1 MSITEIQRAAL
12 RGDIEEIKRLESGLS
27 AEEKKAAVKAECY
40 AAIRFAAKHCHTET
54 IQYLESHLS
63 AEEQKAAVM
72 AEDYAAIQY
81 AASKGHTET
90 IKYLDSHLNS
100 AEQNAAVRANN
111 YEAIRYA
118 AYDGHTETIKYLES
132 HLSAEERKAAV
143 MADNYAAIRKAADN
157 GRTETIK
164 YLESH
169 LSAEEIKAA
178 IMAVNYAA
186 IRWAARRGHTGTFRH
201 FLSID
206 AVLDYAEAHV
216 SEYRSLVNSYIS
228 VRIADLRMRK
238 LNAEANNPQVVFDV
252 GEEEARCIFYMIRNL
267 IRRGANNPHMMH
279 DDIVFLLGIP
289 AVKALAAAEVNDGE
303 SNELLRLA
311 LSLNNRDAA
320 EILLNIPRVRELAE
334 ANDYYARERRGELDL
349 RSLARDRESAMTGLT
364 QGEQRR
370 LAAVNERYK
379 AILANTGINNLIDD
393 LRLQLKARF
402 LQNPATITMYD
413 GSLKEL
419 PVLYADFIKL
429 KLSENEKARA
439 LEAYYRHKDHTAL
452 RYLAKPNMWMHR
464 NASYV
469 YVDNNSLKY
478 STFEEYQPLIALLY
492 CAARD
497 ENIAQEDSEGFTPET
512 RFAHFIDEL
521 SHIGRAHNWDRSRE
535 RNNKSEEYDDLEGD
549 RPSCF
554 SGVKRRLFQAVLGH
568 PLLIILTKDKVIEE
582 LRSFVR
588 QHFGQAITPINAEKL
603 EAIWNKRILA
613 EDLTEEEI
621 NTIKAIDIS
630 KAKQEEFIKYINTK
644 YSSQLE
650 EEPQFVKL
658 VNASFATDAK
668 DAHLFT
674 FGHFY
679 PQGPFVELKK
689 SAESGASAR
698 FFPADAANSNPEGQ
712 VRKECAESQP

>member
-1 MSITEIQRAAL
+1 MSIAEIQRAAL
-12 RGDIEEIKRLESGLS
+12 SGDIEEIKRLESGLN
-27 AEEKKAAVKAECY
+27 
-40 AAIRFAAKHCHTET
+40 
-54 IQYLESHLS
+54 

-72 AEDYAAIQY
+72 ACGYAAIQN
-81 AASKGHTET
+81 AVQNGHIE
-90 IKYLDSHLNS
+90 I
-100 AEQNAAVRANN
+100 
-111 YEAIRYA
+111 
-118 AYDGHTETIKYLES
+118 IKYLES
-132 HLSAEERKAAV
+132 HLSAREKTAAV
-143 MADNYAAIRKAADN
+143 VADDYVAIRFAAHN
-157 GRTETIK
+157 GHTETIK
-164 YLESH
+164 YLASH
-169 LSAEEIKAA
+169 LSANEQKAA
-178 IMAVNYAA
+178 VMEVNYAA
-186 IRWAARRGHTGTFRH
+186 IRNAAQNGHTETFRH
-201 FLSID
+201 FLTID
-206 AVLDYAEAHV
+206 TVLAYAEAHV
-216 SEYRSLVNSYIS
+216 VEYGSLVNPYIRE
-228 VRIADLRMRK
+228 RIADLRMRK
-238 LNAEANNPQVVFDV
+238 LNAEANNPQAVFDV
-252 GEEEARCIFYMIRNL
+252 GEEEALCIFYMIRNL
-267 IRRGANNPHMMH
+267 IRRGADNPHMMQ
-279 DDIVFLLGIP
+279 DDIVFLLEIP
-289 AVKALAAAEVNDGE
+289 AVKALAGAEVNGGN

-320 EILLNIPRVRELAE
+320 EILLNIPVVRDLAE
-334 ANDYYARERRGELDL
+334 ANDYYASERRGELDL
-349 RSLARDRESAMTGLT
+349 RALARNRESAMTGLT

-402 LQNPATITMYD
+402 LQNPATITMDD

-469 YVDNNSLKY
+469 YVDNNLRY

-535 RNNKSEEYDDLEGD
+535 RGNKSEEYDDLEGD

-554 SGVKRRLFQAVLGH
+554 SGVKIRLFQAVLGH

-588 QHFGQAITPINAEKL
+588 QHFGQAITPFNAEKL
-603 EAIWNKRILA
+603 EAIWNKRLLA
-613 EDLTEEEI
+613 EDLTEEEFH
-621 NTIKAIDIS
+621 TIKAIDIS

>member
-1 MSITEIQRAAL
+1 MADNYTAIR
-12 RGDIEEIKRLESGLS
+12 
-27 AEEKKAAVKAECY
+27 KAAYNV
-40 AAIRFAAKHCHTET
+40 HTET

-63 AEEQKAAVM
+63 AEERKAAVK
-72 AEDYAAIQY
+72 ACGYA
-81 AASKGHTET
+81 
-90 IKYLDSHLNS
+90 
-100 AEQNAAVRANN
+100 
-111 YEAIRYA
+111 AIRYA
-118 AYDGHTETIKYLES
+118 AERSHT
-132 HLSAEERKAAV
+132 A
-143 MADNYAAIRKAADN
+143 
-157 GRTETIK
+157 
-164 YLESH
+164 
-169 LSAEEIKAA
+169 
-178 IMAVNYAA
+178 
-186 IRWAARRGHTGTFRH
+186 TFRH
-201 FLSID
+201 FLTID
-206 AVLDYAEAHV
+206 TALAYAEAHV
-216 SEYRSLVNSYIS
+216 REYSSLVNPYIRE
-228 VRIADLRMRK
+228 RIADLRMRK
-238 LNAEANNPQVVFDV
+238 LNAEANNQQAVFDV

-289 AVKALAAAEVNDGE
+289 AVKALAAAQINYGS

-320 EILLNIPRVRELAE
+320 EILLNIPLVSELAE
-334 ANDYYARERRGELDL
+334 ANDYYAREMRGELDL
-349 RSLARDRESAMTGLT
+349 RELARNRESAMTGLT

-370 LAAVNERYK
+370 LAAVNKKYK

-402 LQNPATITMYD
+402 LQNPATITMDD

-419 PVLYADFIKL
+419 PVLYADLIKL
-429 KLSENEKARA
+429 KLSQNEKARA

-452 RYLAKPNMWMHR
+452 RYLAKPNRWMHEH
-464 NASYV
+464 ASYV
-469 YVDNNSLKY
+469 CVDNNDHSLKY

-497 ENIAQEDSEGFTPET
+497 ENIEDSEGFTPET

-535 RNNKSEEYDDLEGD
+535 RGNKSEEYDDLEGD
-549 RPSCF
+549 RPSCY

-588 QHFGQAITPINAEKL
+588 QHFREAITPLNAEKL
-603 EAIWNKRILA
+603 EAIWNKRLLA
-613 EDLTEEEI
+613 EDLTEEEFH
-621 NTIKAIDIS
+621 TIKAIDIS

>member
-1 MSITEIQRAAL
+1 MTITEIQSAAL
-12 RGDIEEIKRLESGLS
+12 SGDIEEIKRLESGLG
-27 AEEKKAAVKAECY
+27 
-40 AAIRFAAKHCHTET
+40 
-54 IQYLESHLS
+54 

-72 AEDYAAIQY
+72 AEGYAAIRY
-81 AASKGHTET
+81 AARNGHTET
-90 IKYLDSHLNS
+90 IKYLESHLS
-100 AEQNAAVRANN
+100 ADEQKAAVMADD

-118 AYDGHTETIKYLES
+118 AHSGYTETIKYLES

-143 MADNYAAIRKAADN
+143 MAYDYEAIRDAAQN
-157 GRTETIK
+157 GYTE
-164 YLESH
+164 
-169 LSAEEIKAA
+169 
-178 IMAVNYAA
+178 
-186 IRWAARRGHTGTFRH
+186 TFRH
-201 FLSID
+201 FLTID
-206 AVLDYAEAHV
+206 TALAYAEPHV
-216 SEYRSLVNSYIS
+216 GEYGSLVNPYIS
-228 VRIADLRMRK
+228 ESIADLRSRK

-289 AVKALAAAEVNDGE
+289 AVKALAGAEINDGG

-320 EILLNIPRVRELAE
+320 EILLTIPRVRELAE
-334 ANDYYARERRGELDL
+334 ANDYYAGERRGELDL
-349 RSLARDRESAMTGLT
+349 RALARDRESSMKGLT

-370 LAAVNERYK
+370 LTAVNERYK

-402 LQNPATITMYD
+402 LQNPATITMD
-413 GSLKEL
+413 AGSLKEL

-429 KLSENEKARA
+429 KLSENEKERA
-439 LEAYYRHKDHTAL
+439 LEAYYKHKDHTAL

-469 YVDNNSLKY
+469 YVDNNLRY

-497 ENIAQEDSEGFTPET
+497 ENIALEDSEGFTPET

-535 RNNKSEEYDDLEGD
+535 RGNKSEEYDDLEGD

-568 PLLIILTKDKVIEE
+568 PLLIILTKEKVIEE

-588 QHFGQAITPINAEKL
+588 QHFREAITPFNAEKL
-603 EAIWNKRILA
+603 KAIWNKRLSA
-613 EDLTEEEI
+613 EDLTAEEY
-621 NTIKAIDIS
+621 NTIKAIDIPE
-630 KAKQEEFIKYINTK
+630 AKQEEFIKYINTK

-650 EEPQFVKL
+650 EEPQFIKL
-658 VNASFATDAK
+658 VNKSFATDAK
-668 DAHLFT
+668 DAHLFN

-689 SAESGASAR
+689 TAESASPN
-698 FFPADAANSNPEGQ
+698 FFQAGAANSNPEGQ
-712 VRKECAESQP
+712 DRAHSLNG

>member
-1 MSITEIQRAAL
+1 MSIAEIQSAAL
-12 RGDIEEIKRLESGLS
+12 SGDIEEIKRLESGLS
-27 AEEKKAAVKAECY
+27 AEEKKAAVMAEGY
-40 AAIRFAAKHCHTET
+40 AAIRNAAKNGHIETIKYLESHLSAAEQKAAVMENGYYTAIRYAAENGHTET
-54 IQYLESHLS
+54 IKYLESHLS

-72 AEDYAAIQY
+72 ADNYVAIQN
-81 AASKGHTET
+81 AAYNGHTET
-90 IKYLDSHLNS
+90 I
-100 AEQNAAVRANN
+100 R
-111 YEAIRYA
+111 
-118 AYDGHTETIKYLES
+118 YLES
-132 HLSAEERKAAV
+132 HLSAEEQKAAV
-143 MADNYAAIRKAADN
+143 MVGNYAAIRNAALN
-157 GRTETIK
+157 GHIKTIQ

-169 LSAEEIKAA
+169 LSTAEKKT
-178 IMAVNYAA
+178 AVMVYDYAA
-186 IRWAARRGHTGTFRH
+186 IRNAARNGHPATLRH
-201 FLSID
+201 FLTID
-206 AVLDYAEAHV
+206 TALAYAEAHV
-216 SEYRSLVNSYIS
+216 IEYGRFVNPYIS
-228 VRIADLRMRK
+228 ERIADLRMRK

-252 GEEEARCIFYMIRNL
+252 GEEEARCIFYIIRNL

-289 AVKALAAAEVNDGE
+289 AVKALAGAEVNGVE

-402 LQNPATITMYD
+402 LQNPATITMDD

-469 YVDNNSLKY
+469 YVDNNLRY

-497 ENIAQEDSEGFTPET
+497 ENIALEDSEGFTPET

-535 RNNKSEEYDDLEGD
+535 RDNKSEEYDDLEGD

-588 QHFGQAITPINAEKL
+588 QHFGQAITPFNAEKL
-603 EAIWNKRILA
+603 EAIWNKRLLA
-613 EDLTEEEI
+613 EDLTEEEFH
-621 NTIKAIDIS
+621 TIKAIDIS

>member
-1 MSITEIQRAAL
+1 MSITAIQRAAL
-12 RGDIEEIKRLESGLS
+12 SGDIEEIKRLESCLS
-27 AEEKKAAVKAECY
+27 AEEQKAAVRARDYEAIQY
-40 AAIRFAAKHCHTET
+40 AARKGHTET
-54 IQYLESHLS
+54 IKHLNSHLS

-72 AEDYAAIQY
+72 ADDYA
-81 AASKGHTET
+81 
-90 IKYLDSHLNS
+90 
-100 AEQNAAVRANN
+100 
-111 YEAIRYA
+111 AIRYA
-118 AYDGHTETIKYLES
+118 AERSHT
-132 HLSAEERKAAV
+132 A
-143 MADNYAAIRKAADN
+143 
-157 GRTETIK
+157 
-164 YLESH
+164 
-169 LSAEEIKAA
+169 
-178 IMAVNYAA
+178 
-186 IRWAARRGHTGTFRH
+186 TFRH
-201 FLSID
+201 FLTID
-206 AVLDYAEAHV
+206 MALAYAEAHV
-216 SEYRSLVNSYIS
+216 GEYGSFVNPYIS
-228 VRIADLRMRK
+228 ERIADLRSRK
-238 LNAEANNPQVVFDV
+238 LNAEANNQQVVFDV

-289 AVKALAAAEVNDGE
+289 AVKALAGAEVNGVE

-320 EILLNIPRVRELAE
+320 EILLTIPRVRELAE

-349 RSLARDRESAMTGLT
+349 RALALDRESAMTGLT
-364 QGEQRR
+364 QGEQHR
-370 LAAVNERYK
+370 LAAVNEKYK

-402 LQNPATITMYD
+402 LQNPATITMD
-413 GSLKEL
+413 AGSLKEL

-429 KLSENEKARA
+429 KLSENEKERA
-439 LEAYYRHKDHTAL
+439 LEAYYKHKDHTAL

-469 YVDNNSLKY
+469 YVDNNLRY

-535 RNNKSEEYDDLEGD
+535 RGNKSEEYDDLEGD

-588 QHFGQAITPINAEKL
+588 QHFGQAITPFNAEKL
-603 EAIWNKRILA
+603 EAIWQKRISA
-613 EDLTEEEI
+613 EELTADEFH
-621 NTIKAIDIS
+621 TIKAIDIPE
-630 KAKQEEFIKYINTK
+630 AKQEEFIKYINTK
-644 YSSQLE
+644 YSSQFE
-650 EEPQFVKL
+650 EEPQFIKL
-658 VNASFATDAK
+658 VKTSFATDAK

-679 PQGPFVELKK
+679 PQGPFVKRW
-689 SAESGASAR
+689 ASLASV
-698 FFPADAANSNPEGQ
+698 A
-712 VRKECAESQP
+712 KL